1 MIYAFNRQQAVLTPL
16 GRSFRAPRRISVT
29 LPNDAYQR
37 LVNRSDEEG
46 RSLSN
51 LAAFLLETAL
61 GG

>member
-1 MIYAFNRQQAVLTPL
+1 MTYAFNRQQAVLTPL
-16 GRSFRAPRRISVT
+16 GRSFRSPRRISVT